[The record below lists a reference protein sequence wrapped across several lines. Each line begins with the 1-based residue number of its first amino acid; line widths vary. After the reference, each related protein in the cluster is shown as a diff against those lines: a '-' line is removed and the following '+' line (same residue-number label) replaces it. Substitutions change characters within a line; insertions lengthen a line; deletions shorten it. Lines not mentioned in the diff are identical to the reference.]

1 MVRQYDGSGGDEAVA
16 RHRFLRHAALCK
28 REGRR
33 HDEALSRTR
42 CLDSPRPT
50 RMSPAPEGH
59 YDLLTL
65 GETLMR
71 LSPPGEQ
78 RLDQARLFEIGV
90 GGSEL
95 NVGCLL
101 ARLGRRV
108 AWVSRL
114 PAGPLGRIVDGEARR
129 HGVDTRWVRWI
140 ENTRLGLMF
149 YEPGP
154 EPRTSRVIY
163 DRKHSAAS
171 ELGFEDAPWDALVQA
186 STWLHLSGI
195 TPALGPSCR
204 ALILHLAAFAAAAGK
219 LVSYDLNYRST
230 LTTPSDA
237 RAVLEVAAPHLHLLV
252 LAERDA
258 QNVLGFTEAG
268 EQLATAITARYG
280 VPLVALT
287 RPPTAEPGTLL
298 LARGEFRYA
307 PRYVVEV
314 VDRIGAGDSFVA
326 GMIHGLLDGDL
337 DLAIR
342 LGAFAAAIGLATPGD
357 INYLGPEDIARFHAN
372 TIGGLER

>member
-1 MVRQYDGSGGDEAVA
+1 MN
-16 RHRFLRHAALCK
+16 
-28 REGRR
+28 
-33 HDEALSRTR
+33 SRTE
-42 CLDSPRPT
+42 
-50 RMSPAPEGH
+50 AH
-59 YDLLTL
+59 YDLLTV
-65 GETLMR
+65 GETLLR
-71 LSPPGEQ
+71 LSPPGQQ
-78 RLDQARLFEIGV
+78 RLDQARLFEIAV

-95 NVGCLL
+95 NVGCVL

-140 ENTRLGLMF
+140 ESARLGLMF

-171 ELGFEDAPWDALVQA
+171 ELGFEDAPWELLVQA
-186 STWLHLSGI
+186 SAWVHLSRI
-195 TPALGPSCR
+195 TPALGYSCR
-204 ALILHLAAFAAAAGK
+204 ELILQLAALAAAAGK
-219 LVSYDLNYRST
+219 PVSYDLNYRAT
-230 LTTPSDA
+230 LTSTAEAS
-237 RAVLEVAAPHLHLLV
+237 AVLEAVAPHLHLLV

-268 EQLATAITARYG
+268 EDLATTIAARYG
-280 VPLVALT
+280 LPLVALS
-287 RPPTAEPGTLL
+287 RPPDAEPGTLL

-307 PRYVVEV
+307 PRYAVDV
-314 VDRIGAGDSFVA
+314 VDRIGAGDSLVA
-326 GMIHGLLDGDL
+326 GLIHGLLDGDL
-337 DLAIR
+337 DQAIR
-342 LGAFAAAIGLATPGD
+342 FGAFAAAIGLATPGD
-357 INYLGPEDIARFHAN
+357 INYLGPEDVARFHAN